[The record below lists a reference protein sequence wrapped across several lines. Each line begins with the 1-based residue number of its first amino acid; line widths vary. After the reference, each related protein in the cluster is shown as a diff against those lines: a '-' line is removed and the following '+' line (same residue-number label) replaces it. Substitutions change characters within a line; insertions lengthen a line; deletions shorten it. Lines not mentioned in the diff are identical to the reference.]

1 LELLGVWKFYCAVPA
16 IARGFLMTSEHE
28 SDRTTIRDEGGVV
41 VRSETENDSGA
52 LVALNLLSRRAGVC

>member
-1 LELLGVWKFYCAVPA
+1 VVPS